1 MFVNSQL
8 QPYHTE
14 LAGERNRTNL
24 NEPELASAGSLQPHA
39 QSTAAGI
46 LGLGRI
52 RRRTPQRTLEAE
64 VQTYLSEP
72 PVLSSSLSYWEVWHN
87 YLYEYYLTFV

>member
-1 MFVNSQL
+1 MFINSQL

-24 NEPELASAGSLQPHA
+24 NEPELASAGPSQPHA
-39 QSTAAGI
+39 LSTAAGI
-46 LGLGRI
+46 LGLGCIHRQ
-52 RRRTPQRTLEAE
+52 TPQWALEAK